1 MAANDI
7 RASVANALYA
17 PNPETAEDVRN
28 WEAELEQAKKAFED
42 FHKYATEA
50 NQRYLD
56 DDKSADNQFMSPRR
70 LPLFHSNVTTI
81 MSNLYAKIP
90 KAEADRRF
98 FDPADDV
105 ARVAAE
111 MVSRIIN
118 NDLNDPSDNSK
129 DVLKD
134 ILQDNRIGG
143 LGLARFRYKPEFGP
157 NPDYNAEAPVEGVDP
172 EIKVSESCEP
182 VYTYW
187 KDVLWSPCR
196 VWSECRWV
204 AFRSYMTKE
213 QVAERFDTEESE
225 VSELI
230 PYIRKGDQAATGSSD
245 GEVVRT
251 VPEAEIW
258 EIWDKEDKKTLWY
271 VKGYPQLLDV
281 QEDMLG
287 IKEFLPTP
295 RPFAENVTTTKF
307 IPRPDY
313 ALHKSLYAEIDEL
326 ESRIAFLTR
335 ACKAVGVYDS
345 TAKEMARILQES
357 TENEMIPIDNFAM
370 FAQNGGLKGVM
381 EWVPTESLARALEI
395 CVQQQQLRINQ
406 LFQVTGMSDI
416 VRGQATDTGAT
427 ATEQKIKAQF
437 ASTRI
442 QSVQERFAEYVTDLM
457 NIKVSLIRKHYDPA
471 TIIKLSNI
479 MATPDAALAEQAIA
493 LIKNSED
500 FNVRVAIRSESM
512 AQENLA
518 SIREERTAL
527 IQGMAQFFGMVQ
539 PYAEGMPESMPFF
552 MKLLQFSIAGFKG
565 ANQMEGV
572 IDQTIES
579 INKSLQAKAQQ
590 PPQPTPEQQ
599 KIQGQMQIE
608 QMKAQS
614 ASQLAQQDHQLEAQ
628 KMQAEM
634 MMAQQEFKL
643 EIQKMQAEIQMDRE
657 KHELEMQKLQAQIQ
671 AQQVQATIKAQSDRQ
686 NAEIKAESAQ
696 QNAEIKAQSAEEMG
710 AIKVAQAKAMPK
722 KPAGGSKE

>member
-1 MAANDI
+1 MAANEV
-7 RASVANALYA
+7 RQAVANALYA
-17 PNPETAEDVRN
+17 PTAETAEDVRN

-42 FHKYATEA
+42 FHKYALEA

-56 DDKSADNQFMSPRR
+56 DDKSADNQFMTPRR

-111 MVSRIIN
+111 MMSRVIN

-143 LGLARFRYKPEFGP
+143 LGLARFRYKPKFEP
-157 NPDYNAEAPVEGVDP
+157 NPEYNPEVPVEGV
-172 EIKVSESCEP
+172 EAERKVSECCEP

-187 KDVLWSPCR
+187 KDVLWAPCR

-213 QVAERFDTEESE
+213 QVAERFGEEIAG
-225 VSELI
+225 LI
-230 PYIRKGDQAATGSSD
+230 PYARKGDQAVTGTND
-245 GEVVRT
+245 VEVVRT

-258 EIWDKEDKKTLWY
+258 EIWDKEKQQTLWY
-271 VKGYPQLLDV
+271 VKGYSQFLDV
-281 QEDMLG
+281 EDNMLG

-295 RPFAENVTTTKF
+295 RPFAENITTTKF

-313 ALHKSLYAEIDEL
+313 ALHKHLYAEIDEL
-326 ESRIAFLTR
+326 ETRIAFLTR

-370 FAQNGGLKGVM
+370 FTQQGGLKGVM
-381 EWVPTESLARALEI
+381 EWIPTESLARALEI

-457 NIKVSLIRKHYDPA
+457 NIKVSLIRKHYDPE

-479 MATPDAALAEQAIA
+479 MATPDKDLVPQAIA
-493 LIKNSED
+493 LIKDPEQ
-500 FNVRVAIRSESM
+500 FNIRVAIRSESM

-539 PYAEGMPESMPFF
+539 PYAQGMPESMPFF

-579 INKSLQAKAQQ
+579 INKSLEAKKQQ
-590 PPQPTPEQQ
+590 PPQPTPEQE
-599 KIQGQMQIE
+599 KVQGQLKIE
-608 QMKAQS
+608 QMKAQ
-614 ASQLAQQDHQLEAQ
+614 ADMQGKQVDAQLDGQKMQMDMQMAQQEFRLEMQ
-628 KMQAEM
+628 KMQAE
-634 MMAQQEFKL
+634 L
-643 EIQKMQAEIQMDRE
+643 QMDRE
-657 KHELEMQKLQAQIQ
+657 KHQLEMQKLQAQIQ
-671 AQQVQATIKAQSDRQ
+671 AQQMQATIKAQSDRQ

-696 QNAEIKAQSAEEMG
+696 QTADIKAESAAEMG
-710 AIKVAQAKAMPK
+710 AVKIAQAKAMPQR
-722 KPAGGSKE
+722 PQGGSKE